1 MIRDM
6 DVHGLLADAQ
16 FFHDADRAL
25 EYAEDR
31 LLASLEQAK
40 EERPLLKLEDTLLGL
55 GLDAKELQQLSS
67 LMIERR
73 IAKGQAVFR
82 RGEPGDAMYVSLQG
96 RIGIWLTASAEKGAA
111 GRSRRMV
118 TYAPGVAF
126 GEMGLLQG
134 RPRSADA
141 IAEEDALVLELSKA
155 GYEKIAVENPTLLSK
170 MLLNL
175 GLLLSSRVRAL
186 TDELEALQGTR

>member
-1 MIRDM
+1 LLAGL
-6 DVHGLLADAQ
+6 VHG
-16 FFHDADRAL
+16 
-25 EYAEDR
+25 
-31 LLASLEQAK
+31 K
-40 EERPLLKLEDTLLGL
+40 VERPVLRLEETLLGA
-55 GLDAKELQQLSS
+55 GLDASELELLSS
-67 LMIERR
+67 LMTERR
-73 IAKGQAVFR
+73 IAKGEAVFH

-96 RIGIWLTASAEKGAA
+96 QIGIWLPASAEKGPAA
-111 GRSRRMV
+111 RSRRMV

-126 GEMGLLQG
+126 GEMGLMQG
-134 RPRSADA
+134 RSRSADA

-155 GYEKIAVENPTLLSK
+155 GYEKIAAENPTLLGK

>member
-6 DVHGLLADAQ
+6 DVDGHLADAH
-16 FFHDADRAL
+16 FFRDADSAL
-25 EYAEDR
+25 EQAEER
-31 LLASLEQAK
+31 LLASVAGLVG
-40 EERPLLKLEDTLLGL
+40 ERPALTLQQTLLGS
-55 GLDAKELQQLSS
+55 GLRADELQLLAS
-67 LMIERR
+67 LMVERR
-73 IAKGQAVFR
+73 IGKGEAVFR

-96 RIGIWLTASAEKGAA
+96 QIGIWLPPAA
-111 GRSRRMV
+111 GESGTGRARRMV
-118 TYAPGVAF
+118 SYAPGVAF

-141 IAEEDALVLELSKA
+141 IAEDDALVLELPRA
-155 GYEKIAVENPTLLSK
+155 AYERIVTENPALLSK

-186 TDELEALQGTR
+186 TDELEAMQSAR